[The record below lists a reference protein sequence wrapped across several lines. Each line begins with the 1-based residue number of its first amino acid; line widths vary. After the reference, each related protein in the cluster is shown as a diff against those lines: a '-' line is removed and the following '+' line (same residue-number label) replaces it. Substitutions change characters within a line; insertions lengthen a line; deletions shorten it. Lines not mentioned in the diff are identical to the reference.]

1 MSIRVLRLSAFTVGS
16 ERLMGRREQRRVS
29 AAMSRSWRLAA
40 VPLLVAGLG
49 GQVLAAQEP
58 PPTPSRSGR
67 QQQPPTHEET
77 VEVVGATPIDGLG
90 IDRNKVPSNIQT
102 ATSDAL
108 ERTGGTSIG
117 EQMNLG
123 VPSVHVNEA
132 TTNPFQPD
140 LQFRGF
146 VGSPLLGLPQ
156 GLAVYQNGVRLN
168 EPFGDTVNWDL
179 LPTNAV
185 AGINLTPG
193 SNPLF
198 GLNALGG
205 AVSIQ
210 TKTGFSHPGHA
221 VRVSGGSFGRQMVQ
235 GESGGHTD
243 RVSYFVAGTA
253 LAEDGWRDF
262 SPSRVRQLFGDV
274 EWRGAS
280 TRLNATVTSG
290 INRLIG
296 NGAAPLELL
305 EEDRSAIFTYP
316 DETKTKMTLLT
327 LRGRHNLGPAV
338 ALDGIVFYRRAA
350 IRTFNGDDSDYDE
363 CEDEAFEEL
372 LCSDEGEGEPVED
385 QFEALIP
392 VHEDDELNGTNN
404 TSNTV
409 TNGWGG
415 AFQATVA
422 RPLADRPN
430 HFVAGGAF
438 DGGRSH
444 YQADTEIA
452 RLTDER
458 GTIGTGLFDE
468 EAVVRL
474 RTTVRHAG
482 LYAADFFT
490 VVPRLTL
497 MGAARFNH
505 SVVALRDQ
513 AGTELDGDHNF
524 SRLNPSVGVTYD
536 LPRGATAYGS
546 FSMSSRVPA
555 PSELSCADPDDPC
568 RLPNAFVADPPLQ
581 QVVASTWEGG
591 VRGRRQ
597 RLAWNASLFRTAS
610 RDDIMFVSSGPLTNT
625 GHFENVGDT
634 LRQGIELD
642 VSGGGN
648 VVRWGVAYS
657 FLRARFDTPLTL
669 SSPNHPDEKDGEID
683 VEAGSRIPGVPQ
695 HNLKANLSA
704 TIERLTLGGSLV
716 STSNQYL
723 RGDEANLLPAI
734 DGFSVVNLTAHYAI
748 ANHVRLTGRVTNLF
762 GSEHATFGL
771 LGEADEVLGDDYE
784 DPRFLSP
791 GAPRAA
797 WLGLEFSFR

>member
-1 MSIRVLRLSAFTVGS
+1 MT
-16 ERLMGRREQRRVS
+16 MREERRVS
-29 AAMSRSWRLAA
+29 AAISRSWRLAA
-40 VPLLVAGLG
+40 VPVIVTGLG
-49 GQVLAAQEP
+49 GTALAAQT
-58 PPTPSRSGR
+58 PTQNPSG
-67 QQQPPTHEET
+67 QQQAPPRFEET
-77 VEVVGATPIDGLG
+77 VEVVGVTPIHGLG
-90 IDRNKVPSNIQT
+90 IDRNKIPSNIQT
-102 ATSDAL
+102 ATADAL
-108 ERTGGTSIG
+108 ERTGGISIG
-117 EQMNLG
+117 EQMNVG
-123 VPSVHVNEA
+123 VPSIHVNEA
-132 TTNPFQPD
+132 STNPFQPD

-146 VGSPLLGLPQ
+146 AGSPLLGLPQ
-156 GLAVYQNGVRLN
+156 GLAMYQNGVRLN

-179 LPTNAV
+179 LPSTAI
-185 AGINLTPG
+185 ASINLMPG

-221 VRVSGGSFGRQMVQ
+221 VSVSGGSFGRQMV
-235 GESGGHTD
+235 EASSGGHTD
-243 RVSYFVAGTA
+243 RVSYFVAGNA
-253 LAEDGWRDF
+253 LSENGWRDF

-274 EWRGAS
+274 EWRRAS
-280 TRLNATVTSG
+280 TTLNATVTSG

-296 NGAAPLELL
+296 NGPAPIELL

-316 DETKTKMTLLT
+316 DETKARMTLLT
-327 LRGRHNLGPAV
+327 VRGRHNAGSAV
-338 ALDGIVFYRRAA
+338 TLDGMVFFRRAS

-363 CEDEAFEEL
+363 CDDEEL
-372 LCSDEGEGEPVED
+372 EEFLCSDEGEGEPVED
-385 QFEALIP
+385 QFEQLIP
-392 VHEDDELNGTNN
+392 VDEDDELNGTNN
-404 TSNTV
+404 TSKTA

-415 AFQATVA
+415 TLQATVVQ
-422 RPLADRPN
+422 PLSDRPN
-430 HFVAGGAF
+430 HFVAGATF
-438 DGGRSH
+438 DGGRSQ
-444 YQADTEIA
+444 YEADTEIA
-452 RLTDER
+452 RLTAER

-474 RTTVRHAG
+474 RTTVRHTG

-490 VVPRLTL
+490 LAPKLTL

-505 SVVALRDQ
+505 SVVRLKDQ
-513 AGTELDGDHNF
+513 AGTDLDGDHSF
-524 SRLNPSVGVTYD
+524 SRLNPALGLTYD
-536 LPRGATAYGS
+536 LPRETTAYAS

-591 VRGRRQ
+591 LRGRRQ
-597 RLAWNASLFRTAS
+597 GLTWNASIFRTAN
-610 RDDIMFVSSGPLTNT
+610 RDDIMFISSGPLTNT

-634 LRQGIELD
+634 LRQGIELGA
-642 VSGGGN
+642 SGGVN
-648 VVRWGVAYS
+648 AVRWGVAYS

-669 SSPNHPDEKDGEID
+669 SSPNHPDEEDGEIE

-704 TIERLTLGGSLV
+704 TIKRLTLGGNFLT
-716 STSNQYL
+716 TSSQYL

-734 DGFSVVNLTAHYAI
+734 DGFAVVNLTANYAI
-748 ANHVRLTGRVTNLF
+748 GNHIRLTGRVTNLF

-771 LGEADEVLGDDYE
+771 LGEADEVLGDDYG

-797 WLGLEFSFR
+797 WVGVAFSFR